1 MGTKIVLI
9 RIKLGSQVGRAL
21 DVPDMHCCQS

>member
-21 DVPDMHCCQS
+21 DVPDTRSIP